1 MNSHKRASKIVL
13 TGGSGFLGTHLLK
26 NEALQDALAIGRTK
40 PLNHANFIQI
50 DSTEDNKLE
59 EILFDKEV
67 VIHLAAR
74 AHIMNDKSLNTQREY
89 IKVNTKETLNLARRA
104 AVSGIKRFIFISSVK
119 VLGEKSISG
128 HFFKNDD
135 LLSPQ
140 DPYSISKAEAEKGLK
155 EIGMSHGMEIVI
167 IRPPLIYGNGV
178 KGNFRL
184 LLKLIK
190 IPIPLPF
197 GSIKNK
203 RSLVSVHNLV
213 DLIVTCINHPKAS
226 NETFMVSDGYDLS
239 TPELLNKLANAGNYK
254 IFLFRFP
261 EIFLY
266 LFLKVI
272 GKLAIY
278 ERLCGSM
285 RVDIKYTKQKLNWV
299 PPYTIDDSLK
309 DCW

>member
-1 MNSHKRASKIVL
+1 MNFHNRSSKIVL

-26 NEALQDALAIGRTK
+26 NEALKDALAIGRTK

-50 DSTEDNKLE
+50 DSTDDNKLE
-59 EILFDKEV
+59 DILFGKEV

-74 AHIMNDKSLNTQREY
+74 AHIMNDKTLNPQREY
-89 IKVNTKETLNLARRA
+89 TKVNTKETLNLARRA

-140 DPYSISKAEAEKGLK
+140 DPYSISKAGAEKGLK
-155 EIGMSHGMEIVI
+155 EIGKSHGMEIVI

-190 IPIPLPF
+190 IPVPLPF

-203 RSLVSVHNLV
+203 RSLVSIDNLV

-239 TPELLNKLANAGNYK
+239 TPELLSKLANAGNYK

-266 LFLKVI
+266 LFLRVI

-285 RVDIKYTKQKLNWV
+285 RVDI
-299 PPYTIDDSLK
+299 
-309 DCW
+309 